1 MIIKHY
7 LCKKITLYDYLEL
20 TKEGEEITVID
31 VDYDIETYFYKY
43 ESNNNLRLWNESM
56 KKLSQLLTVKKIYS
70 HAIAVNLS
78 DIIEKKLLAL
88 EKANLFNYCDID
100 SIMEDIDKILAG
112 NVSEKWLEKFV
123 NILSE

>member
-1 MIIKHY
+1 MG
-7 LCKKITLYDYLEL
+7 KKITLYDYLEL